1 MAEVAAAS
9 VAIDSLRP
17 QQSTALPRSAAPM
30 SWLSGLNLSFQ
41 LSPNRYTFPLLSRQ
55 SMFQQAFFWLHRS
68 LWLLDLAN
76 LEVWAILS
84 ASVVPILMSPGSTR
98 IQVFIFLQD
107 FGHEQRKSDRLIK
120 PSDCPG
126 FVSSR
131 RFLLL
136 KT

>member
-1 MAEVAAAS
+1 
-9 VAIDSLRP
+9 
-17 QQSTALPRSAAPM
+17 
-30 SWLSGLNLSFQ
+30 
-41 LSPNRYTFPLLSRQ
+41 
-55 SMFQQAFFWLHRS
+55 MFQQAFFWLHRS